1 MGNELADLSPIAA
14 SERLLDEQLRRDIGA
29 PDVRHLVVVDA
40 ADEDTALAGSEKIAA
55 RLHDSVEQKRLAGYE
70 SAAVYL
76 PSAATQRARQAAI
89 PETAI
94 LRENLQEAQ
103 RGLPFRAGLFEPFL
117 RDAAAAKTQPP
128 LTRARLEGTSLALK
142 VDSLLARRADAG
154 AAAEAWTAMLPLR
167 GVTDE
172 ATIERDLAG
181 AVDHTGVLIDLKAE
195 SNTLYQTYR
204 REVITYSWLG
214 AAAIA
219 LLLLTSLRSVRRVL
233 IVLAPLAAAVIVTFC
248 VLVLTGNRLSI
259 FHLVGL
265 LLVVAIG
272 SNYALFFERPAASGG
287 ERERTLVSLL
297 FANIATLIGFGLLA
311 FSKVPLLHA
320 LGSTVGI
327 GAFLSLAFSAILIPR
342 ADPLGSS
349 T

>member
-1 MGNELADLSPIAA
+1 
-14 SERLLDEQLRRDIGA
+14 
-29 PDVRHLVVVDA
+29 
-40 ADEDTALAGSEKIAA
+40 
-55 RLHDSVEQKRLAGYE
+55 
-70 SAAVYL
+70 
-76 PSAATQRARQAAI
+76 
-89 PETAI
+89 
-94 LRENLQEAQ
+94 
-103 RGLPFRAGLFEPFL
+103 LFEPFL
-117 RDAAAAKTQPP
+117 RDTAAAKAQPP
-128 LTRARLEGTSLALK
+128 LTRASLQGTSLALK
-142 VDSLLARRADAG
+142 VDSLLVKRVDAG
-154 AAAEAWTAMLPLR
+154 AATVAWTAMLPLR
-167 GVTDE
+167 GVTD
-172 ATIERDLAG
+172 AAAIERNLAG
-181 AVDHTGVLIDLKAE
+181 ATDHAGVLVDLKAE
-195 SNTLYQTYR
+195 SNTLYQSYR

-219 LLLLTSLRSVRRVL
+219 LLLLTSLRSVRRVM

-297 FANIATLIGFGLLA
+297 FANITTLIGFGLLA
-311 FSKVPLLHA
+311 FSQVPLLYA

-342 ADPLGSS
+342 ASAPVGNPA
-349 T
+349 